1 MAEIGETYILP
12 YPTTSFRMARRPYRV
27 EVDYPKKGSPRYF
40 LVRDVRVG
48 DRKTKVK
55 RYLCSGNPPTHEDIE
70 RYRKIFSYDLE
81 LRAAKK
87 AGKLGIDI
95 FKSSY
100 LPKNYIDAI
109 EEIRYLYKRFTNSL
123 TVNEIEVYEKQF
135 EARYIQGT
143 TAIEGNTFT
152 VGETEDLLFYNIQPK
167 SKKSMREI
175 NEIQNFKN
183 VKVFRDSYKGKIS
196 LDFIRHLHA
205 IIMFNIDP
213 SAGQFRRSEV
223 TISGCDLQVSP
234 AIEIESEL
242 KEIIRIYYERVAQGY
257 HPFEEAVMF
266 HYFFE
271 MIHPFTN
278 GNGRVG
284 REIFNFMLSKD
295 KYPKLLFLG
304 KDRDEL
310 YIQALKRGNAEDYT
324 EMTATFA
331 EIVIHQR
338 LEILRTRLKAYIE
351 EPMPTGQL
359 TLASFITE

>member
-1 MAEIGETYILP
+1 
-12 YPTTSFRMARRPYRV
+12 MARYLYRV
-27 EVDYPKKGSPRYF
+27 EVDYPKSGSPRYF
-40 LVRDVRVG
+40 LARDVRVG
-48 DRKTKVK
+48 GRKTKVK

-70 RYRKIFSYDLE
+70 RYRKIYSYALE

-87 AGKLGIDI
+87 AGKLGTDVY
-95 FKSSY
+95 KTSY
-100 LPKNYIDAI
+100 LSNNYIDAI
-109 EEIRYLYKRFTNSL
+109 EEIRYLYRRFTKTL

-152 VGETEDLLFYNIQPK
+152 IGETEDLLFYNITPK
-167 SKKSMREI
+167 SKKSLREI

-183 VKVFRDSYKGKIS
+183 VKIFRDSYKGKVN
-196 LDFIRHLHA
+196 LDFIRRFHA

-213 SAGQFRRSEV
+213 SAGQFRQSEV
-223 TISGCDLQVSP
+223 NILGCDLQVTP
-234 AIEIESEL
+234 AIEIEREL
-242 KEIIRIYYERVAQGY
+242 KEIIRVYYERIGQGY
-257 HPFEEAVMF
+257 NPFEETILF

-310 YIQALKRGNAEDYT
+310 YIQALKKGNNEDYRG
-324 EMTATFA
+324 MASIFA
-331 EIVIHQR
+331 DIIIHQR
-338 LEILRTRLKAYIE
+338 LEILKTRLKASLE
-351 EPMPTGQL
+351 ESKPKGQL
-359 TLASFITE
+359 TLASFISE